1 MIPWILVPAVLA
13 AAAAPSSSSKAVVT
27 CLDAHGTPARVVKP
41 KACTFVLKG
50 VEDVGATRVT
60 LTRIRWKGWG
70 ATIATGTGTFVGN
83 MGARS
88 GGSVRLSRLKPC
100 PGRGTKA
107 YTRISV
113 RPAGQKKATVLD
125 LAGCG

>member
-1 MIPWILVPAVLA
+1 MLAV
-13 AAAAPSSSSKAVVT
+13 AAPSAPSPAKAVVT
-27 CLDAHGTPARVVKP
+27 CLDARGTPARVVKP

-50 VEDVGATRVT
+50 VEDVGAARVT
-60 LTRIRWKGWG
+60 LAQIRWRRWG
-70 ATIATGTGTFVGN
+70 TAVTTGTGTFVGN

-88 GGSVRLSRLKPC
+88 GGTVRLSRLKPC
-100 PGRGTKA
+100 SGRSSKA

-113 RPAGQKKATVLD
+113 RPAGRGAATVLD